1 MAKKIIVLI
10 LAVIGGIALTSY
22 LMEDFSV
29 LSVIIGIFVGLFA
42 LNSGNDNPEIKKC
55 TDDISD
61 IAQDMFDTV
70 QINLYGTPAEKA
82 LYHQMKRNNKK

>member
-1 MAKKIIVLI
+1 MNL
-10 LAVIGGIALTSY
+10 LRRCNVIGGVALTSY
-22 LMEDFSV
+22 LMEDFSI
-29 LSVIIGIFVGLFA
+29 LSVIIGVFVGLFA

>member
-1 MAKKIIVLI
+1 MAKRIIVLI
-10 LAVIGGIALTSY
+10 LAVIGGVALTSY
-22 LMEDFSV
+22 LMEDFSI
-29 LSVIIGIFVGLFA
+29 LSVIIGVFVGLFA
-42 LNSGNDNPEIKKC
+42 LNSGNDNSGNDNPEIKKC

-82 LYHQMKRNNKK
+82 L